1 MTEKRFTR
9 TEVIEMIHDVSI
21 HYYKMFG
28 DEMSLSERLF
38 FTDIHETIENQVD
51 YKMELL
57 ENGDSDD

>member
-9 TEVIEMIHDVSI
+9 TEVIGMIHDVSI

-38 FTDIHETIENQVD
+38 FTNIHKTIENQVD

-57 ENGDSDD
+57 ENGDLE